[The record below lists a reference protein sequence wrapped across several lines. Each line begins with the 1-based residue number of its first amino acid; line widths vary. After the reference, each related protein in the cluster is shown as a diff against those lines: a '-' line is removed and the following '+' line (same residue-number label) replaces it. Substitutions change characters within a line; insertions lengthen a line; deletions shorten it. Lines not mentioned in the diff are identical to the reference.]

1 MKCQNQKTISRIFF
15 FLVSYSYTQRD
26 LNPQPHSP
34 PILIWVPF
42 GPKNIGN
49 FQTNK
54 NFQTIFWLK
63 SDPTTVTNYPST
75 DKLQEN
81 SSHRVDR
88 KKNTKGKSYNFL
100 KISMKIISRSIK
112 SQDHILC
119 LMSWIAYQLTLK
131 SCKKKPECVIL
142 SPWISNIYNCLILKP
157 KERTSNNFV
166 LITSITRIQPCKI
179 NAKYGKIMNSGQ

>member
-1 MKCQNQKTISRIFF
+1 MHMYSLWGYWISIQFEMSKPDNNFQEFFF
-15 FLVSYSYTQRD
+15 FLVSYSYTQSD

-49 FQTNK
+49 SQTNK

-63 SDPTTVTNYPST
+63 SDPITVTNYPST

-81 SSHRVDR
+81 SSHKVDR
-88 KKNTKGKSYNFL
+88 KKHRQVKFIGKATKGKSYNFL
-100 KISMKIISRSIK
+100 KISMKFISRSIK

-131 SCKKKPECVIL
+131 SCKKNKQNV
-142 SPWISNIYNCLILKP
+142 
-157 KERTSNNFV
+157 
-166 LITSITRIQPCKI
+166 
-179 NAKYGKIMNSGQ
+179 